1 MSQTQT
7 NSAPTAQKPPFSIFT
22 KCQTIYYELKP
33 DRRRRTGNYC
43 CEGSNRIY
51 NPTKGFVGIAL

>member
-7 NSAPTAQKPPFSIFT
+7 NSAPTAQTPPFSLFT
-22 KCQTIYYELKP
+22 KINTIYYELKS

-43 CEGSNRIY
+43 CEGSTRVYGPNGLVSV
-51 NPTKGFVGIAL
+51 N